1 MNLSPFFPKPGQSA
15 TQTTSPIQRLS
26 IALQSSL
33 KSARV
38 DCILSTDKP
47 VAGLLPD
54 LERCGLLEDALVW
67 WGVKF
72 GRTPFAQG
80 KNGRNRNPRAETTVL
95 LTSMVMSYMTFFY
108 DLG

>member
-15 TQTTSPIQRLS
+15 TQTTSPIQRPS

-54 LERCGLLEDALVW
+54 LERCGLLEDTLVW
-67 WGVKF
+67 WGVEF
-72 GRTPFAQG
+72 GQTPFAQG
-80 KNGRNRNPRAETTVL
+80 KNGRDHNPRAETTVL